1 MALTINS
8 ILLKKL
14 FTYRLWINPWDSPDK
29 SLLNYHK
36 TPKGTNCL
44 FLRLKAKKQ
53 PPRPFRTKIFKTSYP
68 YVDIANYAV
77 PAQFLNPLVCFNLNH
92 SKIPPEFDVTIFSN
106 FCTPGKA
113 YAL

>member
-8 ILLKKL
+8 ILVKKL

-36 TPKGTNCL
+36 TPKGTNCR

-53 PPRPFRTKIFKTSYP
+53 PPRPFRTKIFKTLSL
-68 YVDIANYAV
+68 YVDIAAPV
-77 PAQFLNPLVCFNLNH
+77 VKDPLLRALENFTLEYP
-92 SKIPPEFDVTIFSN
+92 KITSEIEVHKYTN
-106 FCTPGKA
+106 FCAMGKA
-113 YAL
+113 GVL